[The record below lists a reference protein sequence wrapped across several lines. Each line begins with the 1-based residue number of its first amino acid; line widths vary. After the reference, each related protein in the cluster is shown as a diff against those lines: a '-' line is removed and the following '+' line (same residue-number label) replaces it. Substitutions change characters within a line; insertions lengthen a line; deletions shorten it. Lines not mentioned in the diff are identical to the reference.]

1 MAHVL
6 GADEGGEVFG
16 GEEAKLDGG
25 FAEADAGA
33 KGGFGDLGGV
43 VVADLG
49 RERGDEHERIVK
61 IAVDGFTICFDAD
74 DAIFDEAVA
83 GVSEELDRVQIIE
96 NDHGLEDVQLK
107 IALPAATT
115 VCAAL

>member
-1 MAHVL
+1 MFGNPAESGRSIPSAALGIKLRPYEDGTGGSWVGHVL
-6 GADEGGEVFG
+6 GADEDVEFFG

-49 RERGDEHERIVK
+49 RERGDEHK
-61 IAVDGFTICFDAD
+61 
-74 DAIFDEAVA
+74 
-83 GVSEELDRVQIIE
+83 
-96 NDHGLEDVQLK
+96 
-107 IALPAATT
+107 
-115 VCAAL
+115 